1 MESFS
6 DQDATS
12 SKVKMSKYCSPFD
25 LLPNE
30 MVSKIV
36 KMFFNSENGSNLFS
50 GCICKDIHTF
60 APGAGGVR
68 RLTRIAPGTLAGH
81 VVVTIKTDL
90 NDVKNGT
97 FENIGLAL

>member
-12 SKVKMSKYCSPFD
+12 SKVKKLKMSKDCSPFD

-36 KMFFNSENGSNLFS
+36 KMFFNSENGRDLFN

-81 VVVTIKTDL
+81 VVVTIKTVL
-90 NDVKNGT
+90 
-97 FENIGLAL
+97 